1 LEKVD
6 IAYATSAMIRFNMSP
21 SEAHLKVFKRIS
33 AYVKTFPKGRI
44 IVETTYPN
52 HSTYPIEDRL
62 NWKGYYPDAEEEI
75 LNDLPKSM
83 GPKVRMIIYVDAYHA
98 HDLLIRTSLT
108 VILLMFKNAH
118 IRWVSKRQK
127 NVET

>member
-21 SEAHLKVFKRIS
+21 SEAHLKVSKRIL
-33 AYVKTFPKGRI
+33 AYIETFPKGRI

-75 LNDLPKSM
+75 PNDLSQWDQRS
-83 GPKVRMIIYVDAYHA
+83 V
-98 HDLLIRTSLT
+98 
-108 VILLMFKNAH
+108 
-118 IRWVSKRQK
+118 
-127 NVET
+127 